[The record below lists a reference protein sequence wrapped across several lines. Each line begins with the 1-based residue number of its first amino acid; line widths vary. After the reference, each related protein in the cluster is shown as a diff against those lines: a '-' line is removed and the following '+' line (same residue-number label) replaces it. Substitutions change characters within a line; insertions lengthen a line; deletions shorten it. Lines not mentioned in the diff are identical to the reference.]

1 MKFYTHFV
9 RRSNTVYVRGYN
21 DGKRFTERYD
31 YQPTLYLPS
40 QKESKYKTL
49 DGRSVEP
56 INPGTMAE
64 CHEFIKKYEDV
75 DNFEIFG
82 SINYP
87 YCLINEL
94 YPGKADYD
102 PELIRVCNID
112 IEVGSE
118 NGFPEPEY
126 ANEPITAITFKYNKH
141 YYVIGCGE
149 YVNGRDDVTYYWA
162 RDERDLCMKFLDLW
176 KQFDFDVITGWNI
189 STFDIPYIVNRF
201 DKILGEEYTK
211 QLSPQRWISSR
222 TVRTH
227 GKELTTYELNGVATL
242 DYLDIYRKFTYSQQE
257 SYRLDHIA
265 HVELGENKLDYSEF
279 ENLHQL
285 YRLDY
290 QKFIDYNIKDVDLVD
305 RLDQKMKFIEMIYAL
320 SYDAKVNINDVFA
333 QVRMWD
339 VLIHNYLMD
348 RNIVVPGKKVS
359 IKDEKYGGAYVK
371 EPQVGSHDWIVSF
384 DLNSL
389 YPHLIMQYNISPDTF
404 VSGKYQ
410 QVSVD
415 QLLEGNV
422 KTDPNYCM
430 AANGHFFRRDKQG
443 FLAEMMD
450 KLYSE
455 RKEYKKKMI
464 ESQKKLEAV
473 NAILRERGLA

>member
-1 MKFYTHFV
+1 
-9 RRSNTVYVRGYN
+9 VYVRGYE
-21 DGKRFTERYD
+21 DGKRFTERHD

-40 QKESKYKTL
+40 SKPESKFKTL
-49 DGRSVEP
+49 DGRNLEP
-56 INPGTMAE
+56 INPGSMSD
-64 CHEFIKKYEDV
+64 CHEFIKKYEDI

-94 YPGKADYD
+94 YPGKVDYD
-102 PELIRVCNID
+102 PDTIRICNID

-126 ANEPITAITFKYNKH
+126 ANEPITAITFKYNNH

-149 YVNGRDDVTYYWA
+149 YVNSRDDVTYYWA

-176 KQFDFDVITGWNI
+176 QQFDFDVITGWNI
-189 STFDIPYIVNRF
+189 TTFDIPYIVNRF
-201 DKILGEEYTK
+201 NKLLGEEHTK
-211 QLSPQRWISSR
+211 RLSPQRWISSR

-227 GKELTTYELNGVATL
+227 GKELTAYELNGVATL

-285 YRLDY
+285 YKLDY

-320 SYDAKVNINDVFA
+320 AYDAKVNINDVFA

-348 RNIVVPGKKVS
+348 KSIAVPGKKS
-359 IKDEKYGGAYVK
+359 SFKDEKYGGAYVK
-371 EPQVGSHDWIVSF
+371 EPHVGSHDWIVSF

-404 VSGKYQ
+404 VSEKFK

-415 QLLEGNV
+415 QLLDGEFD
-422 KTDPNYCM
+422 TDPNYCM
-430 AANGHFFRRDKQG
+430 AANGHFFRKDKQG
-443 FLAEMMD
+443 FLPEMMSM
-450 KLYSE
+450 LYSE

-464 ESQKKLEAV
+464 AAEKQLESV
-473 NAILRERGLA
+473 NSILKERGLA